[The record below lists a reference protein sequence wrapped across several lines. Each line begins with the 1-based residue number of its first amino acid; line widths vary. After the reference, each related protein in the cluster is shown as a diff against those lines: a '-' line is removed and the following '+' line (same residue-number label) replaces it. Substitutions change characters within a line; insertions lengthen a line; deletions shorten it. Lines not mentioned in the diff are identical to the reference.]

1 MCKYYAKV
9 CLLHNRIRDWCNLR
23 QSPLRHGRQRE
34 TRMTRKHGLISSF
47 SLLGNLFGGSNGFYV
62 SSKPFG

>member
-1 MCKYYAKV
+1 MTFGEDYGHGIMKQDKEVAQFAPTP
-9 CLLHNRIRDWCNLR
+9 LR
-23 QSPLRHGRQRE
+23 QGRQRE
-34 TRMTRKHGLISSF
+34 NRMTRKHGLISSF